1 MLAIVVFNLV
11 FYGLILR
18 FAVSVRM
25 ATCTQIAC
33 KGTTFFANMQV
44 LGWECVENLHFACN
58 PPGYQLSMEEII
70 KGNLGLDD
78 TAMRV
83 RL

>member
-1 MLAIVVFNLV
+1 M
-11 FYGLILR
+11 ILLK
-18 FAVSVRM
+18 FLLH
-25 ATCTQIAC
+25 ATAC
-33 KGTTFFANMQV
+33 KVTTFFANMQV

-70 KGNLGLDD
+70 KGKLGLDD